1 MPFAFA
7 FFPFPRRRRRPV
19 EIIVEGGDPAKR
31 KSRASAAKEM
41 LAERGLDVL
50 TLTEDDGPAK
60 AHGLVADVRRS
71 RRERA
76 SVRAYLVLG
85 RLRRRLECA
94 DYAKRTGESFDVIL
108 HEGHPSTDLRLFG
121 GGRGKEDACV
131 REMFD
136 LLDGLLGFVAPPAV
150 TLFLR
155 DERRTRE
162 RDALDEVM
170 RERVARGGTVYEI
183 RTGKLSEEEIATRM
197 CEASVRSHALL
208 RA

>member
-7 FFPFPRRRRRPV
+7 FIPFPRRRRRPV

-71 RRERA
+71 RRDRA
-76 SVRAYLVLG
+76 SVRAYLALG

-94 DYAKRTGESFDVIL
+94 DYARRRGEGFDVIL

-121 GGRGKEDACV
+121 DGTEDACV

-136 LLDGLLGFVAPPAV
+136 LLDELLGFVAPPAV

-155 DERRTRE
+155 DDRRTRE
-162 RDALDEVM
+162 RNALDETM